1 MLWCMD
7 YRHRGY
13 STLFT
18 DSGEWYN
25 DLKTVGRKST
35 QIYLPSPAVVRFVVR
50 YIFGDASSIKSYL
63 RYTAHA
69 LEAQPLMDVDRR
81 GCRFPAL
88 GSALQQC
95 QQSARGTLVVPLAA
109 TTRRAFPVAPTAP
122 GPRQRPRP
130 RERGRAGRGNSRAT
144 SIHSSPPGLSRY
156 FRRLSRIAT
165 SWARSEGRMLSPRA
179 GLRVTLGYGRGWVWG
194 YC

>member
-1 MLWCMD
+1 
-7 YRHRGY
+7 
-13 STLFT
+13 
-18 DSGEWYN
+18 
-25 DLKTVGRKST
+25 
-35 QIYLPSPAVVRFVVR
+35 
-50 YIFGDASSIKSYL
+50 
-63 RYTAHA
+63 
-69 LEAQPLMDVDRR
+69 MDVDRR

-156 FRRLSRIAT
+156 FRRPSRIAT

-179 GLRVTLGYGRGWVWG
+179 GSGDTGKRAWVGVGILLRARARARARARPRPRASVRARLGVEPGLVLVPPPRSHCARVCSRGRAALAARSSPRLSPAMHMRRTRDE
-194 YC
+194 

>member
-1 MLWCMD
+1 MQKSNPPRDRRRPPRAPCKVP
-7 YRHRGY
+7 YR
-13 STLFT
+13 
-18 DSGEWYN
+18 
-25 DLKTVGRKST
+25 TVYFPRRVIR
-35 QIYLPSPAVVRFVVR
+35 QV
-50 YIFGDASSIKSYL
+50 L

-69 LEAQPLMDVDRR
+69 LEAQLLTDVERR

-130 RERGRAGRGNSRAT
+130 RGRGRAGRGNSRAT

-156 FRRLSRIAT
+156 FRRPSRIAT
-165 SWARSEGRMLSPRA
+165 SLARSEGRMLSPRA
-179 GLRVTLGYGRGWVWG
+179 RLRVTLGYGRGWVWG
-194 YC
+194 FC

>member
-1 MLWCMD
+1 MCVP
-7 YRHRGY
+7 
-13 STLFT
+13 T
-18 DSGEWYN
+18 
-25 DLKTVGRKST
+25 TV
-35 QIYLPSPAVVRFVVR
+35 
-50 YIFGDASSIKSYL
+50 YIFARRVSSPTVTA
-63 RYTAHA
+63 YTAHA
-69 LEAQPLMDVDRR
+69 LEAQPLTDVDRR
-81 GCRFPAL
+81 CCRFPAL

-130 RERGRAGRGNSRAT
+130 RGRGRAGRGNSRAT
-144 SIHSSPPGLSRY
+144 SIRSSPPDLSRY
-156 FRRLSRIAT
+156 FRRPSRIAT

-179 GLRVTLGYGRGWVWG
+179 GLRMTLGYGRGWVWG